1 MNAKDL
7 LIDGYLHLLRIFP
20 ARYRAEYGPE
30 LEFVIRQL
38 VEESA
43 RKGRLPLI
51 GLAWRELRDL
61 PVAILREHVRER
73 RRHKMKVDT
82 YGNSLKEPASGWKI
96 LAAFTPFL
104 IVLLYQ
110 LMDLL
115 QIWRWIHESGV
126 SVLLIALLSILLVP
140 VVSGT
145 LRGLPRWAIPSMGF
159 LVGIIGELIF
169 NSWVNTLP
177 PQFHLSSV
185 GEELSFAV
193 RVNII
198 FYAHVLLLSALL
210 VLGAAWLPALR
221 PFHRNLQRDYS
232 TLSFLLYG
240 SALVGLLRFDTYQ
253 GSEPYRLASL
263 LILAVGAWIYLH
275 LSQPASR
282 LGTLLAA
289 VLLATGLDAA
299 GTYLLYPH
307 QPWINH
313 ATFPRWWEALVPIIE
328 GAVLMMII
336 CAPTVLN
343 LFPADPRLI
352 PPKAEKP

>member
-7 LIDGYLHLLRIFP
+7 LIDGYLQLLWMFP

-51 GLAWRELRDL
+51 RLAWRELRDL
-61 PVAILREHVRER
+61 PVAILREHLEER
-73 RRHKMKVDT
+73 RRRKMGANS
-82 YGNSLKEPASGWKI
+82 YGNPLEEPVSGWKI
-96 LAAFTPFL
+96 LTAFTPFL

-110 LMDLL
+110 LFDLL

-126 SVLLIALLSILLVP
+126 SILLIALLSILLVL

-185 GEELSFAV
+185 GDELSFAV
-193 RVNII
+193 RVNLI

-210 VLGAAWLPALR
+210 VLGAARLPALR

-240 SALVGLLRFDTYQ
+240 SALVGLLRSDTYQ
-253 GSEPYRLASL
+253 GSEPYRLAGL

-275 LSQPASR
+275 LSEPASR
-282 LGTLLAA
+282 LGILLAA
-289 VLLATGLDAA
+289 VLLAVGLDAA
-299 GTYLLYPH
+299 GIYLLYPQ

-336 CAPTVLN
+336 CAPALLSLLSAN
-343 LFPADPRLI
+343 PHLI
-352 PPKAEKP
+352 RRIAEDA

>member
-1 MNAKDL
+1 
-7 LIDGYLHLLRIFP
+7 
-20 ARYRAEYGPE
+20 
-30 LEFVIRQL
+30 
-38 VEESA
+38 
-43 RKGRLPLI
+43 
-51 GLAWRELRDL
+51 
-61 PVAILREHVRER
+61 
-73 RRHKMKVDT
+73 MKVDT

-240 SALVGLLRFDTYQ
+240 SALVGLLQFDTYQ
-253 GSEPYRLASL
+253 GSEPYRLAGL

-282 LGTLLAA
+282 LGILLAA

-352 PPKAEKP
+352 PPKAENP

>member
-1 MNAKDL
+1 MNAEDL
-7 LIDGYLHLLRIFP
+7 LIDGYLRLLHIFP
-20 ARYRAEYGPE
+20 ARYQAEYGPE

-61 PVAILREHVRER
+61 PVAILREHVKER
-73 RRHKMKVDT
+73 RRHKTKADT
-82 YGNSLKEPASGWKI
+82 YGNSLKEPASGWKTS
-96 LAAFTPFL
+96 AAFTPFL
-104 IVLLYQ
+104 IVPLYQ

-126 SVLLIALLSILLVP
+126 SILLIALLSILLVP

-145 LRGLPRWAIPSMGF
+145 FRGLPRWAIPNMGF

-193 RVNII
+193 RIDFI
-198 FYAHVLLLSALL
+198 FYGHVLLLSALL
-210 VLGAAWLPALR
+210 VLGAAWWPALR
-221 PFHRNLQRDYS
+221 PFHRNLQQDWS
-232 TLSFLLYG
+232 TVPFLLYS
-240 SALVGLLRFDTYQ
+240 SALVGFLRFDTYQ
-253 GSEPYRLASL
+253 GSEPYRLAGL
-263 LILAVGAWIYLH
+263 LILAVGAWIYLRR
-275 LSQPASR
+275 SQPASR
-282 LGTLLAA
+282 LGILLAA
-289 VLLATGLDAA
+289 VLLANGLDAA
-299 GTYLLYPH
+299 GTYLLYPQ

-328 GAVLMMII
+328 GGVLMMII
-336 CAPTVLN
+336 CAPALLSLLAAN
-343 LFPADPRLI
+343 PHLI
-352 PPKAEKP
+352 RRIAEDA

>member
-7 LIDGYLHLLRIFP
+7 LIDGYLRLLRIFP

-43 RKGRLPLI
+43 RKGSLPLV

-61 PVAILREHVRER
+61 PVAILREHVKER
-73 RRHKMKVDT
+73 RRHKMKADT
-82 YGNSLKEPASGWKI
+82 YGNSLKEPVSGWKT

-126 SVLLIALLSILLVP
+126 AILLIGLVSILLVP

-145 LRGLPRWAIPSMGF
+145 ARGLPRWALPSMGF
-159 LVGIIGELIF
+159 LVGIISEQIF
-169 NSWVNTLP
+169 NSWVDTLP

-185 GEELSFAV
+185 GEEISFAV
-193 RVNII
+193 RVDSIYYGQI
-198 FYAHVLLLSALL
+198 LLLSALL
-210 VLGAAWLPALR
+210 VLGTAWLPSFRAFQRSLR
-221 PFHRNLQRDYS
+221 RDWS

-240 SALVGLLRFDTYQ
+240 SALVGFLRFDSYK
-253 GSEPYRLASL
+253 GSEPCRLASL
-263 LILAVGAWIYLH
+263 LILAAGVWVYLYR
-275 LSQPASR
+275 SRPTSR
-282 LGTLLAA
+282 LGALLVA
-289 VLLATGLDAA
+289 VLLSMGLEATGK
-299 GTYLLYPH
+299 YVLYP
-307 QPWINH
+307 QQAWIVH
-313 ATFPRWWEALVPIIE
+313 ATFPRWWEAFLPIIE
-328 GAVLMMII
+328 GVVLMVMI
-336 CAPTVLN
+336 CAPAVLS
-343 LFPADPRLI
+343 LLPANPRLI
-352 PPKAEKP
+352 PWKAQDP